1 MRRIIVTALLAFAVA
16 PVAVSVAAGGSDA
29 AKNASV
35 ACTAQKAKIGALAF
49 AQAYTT
55 FGACVS
61 ALTPVEQQNIA
72 SATAACTAEQAD
84 VNFATAAGHDGKT
97 FAQFYGTGK
106 SGKDAF
112 SKCVSTK
119 AHAASKAEQAARTNP
134 SRTCR
139 SQRALLAPAIF
150 TQMWGTASNAFGKCV
165 SATTRVLNQNEN
177 AASTACRSEQD
188 ASLGTFTTTYGSNAD
203 AFGKCVSTK
212 ASAKTQ
218 SQQQATVA
226 AAKACANE
234 KNTNVAAFNSKYTT
248 FGRCVSQHANANA

>member
-16 PVAVSVAAGGSDA
+16 PVAASVAAGGSDA

-35 ACTAQKAKIGALAF
+35 ACTALKAKMGAAPF
-49 AQAYTT
+49 AQAYAT

-72 SATAACTAEQAD
+72 SANAACTAEQAAAD
-84 VNFATAAGHDGKT
+84 FATTHGGKT

-112 SKCVSTK
+112 GKCVSTK
-119 AHAASKAEQAARTNP
+119 AQASSKAEQAGRTNP

-139 SQRALLAPAIF
+139 SQRTL
-150 TQMWGTASNAFGKCV
+150 MTASIFSQTYGKNANDHNAFGKCV
-165 SATTRVLNQNEN
+165 SKAAAAQTQNEN
-177 AASTACRSEQD
+177 GASTACRAEQEANL
-188 ASLGTFTTTYGSNAD
+188 ASFTQTYGSNAD

-218 SQQQATVA
+218 AQQQATVS
-226 AAKACANE
+226 AAKTCAKE
-234 KNTNVAAFNSKYTT
+234 KNANVAAFNSKYTT
-248 FGRCVSQHANANA
+248 FGRCVSQLANA